1 MIDWF
6 VGSVLY
12 RWLIENAYIY
22 IHVFNRGINNLC
34 NNRAVGVFWLFL
46 PPEFQC
52 KQWLI
57 LCVWFCW
64 TIKALAWNNSELI
77 SFFMLENSVNK
88 SKICISKLCSIFFFS
103 LRQKSTPT
111 TEFVTWIRWQ
121 KNWLMLFVKY
131 NFQWG
136 YVREANYT
144 IYDHRVFICITIWNY
159 NTYNTHISANM

>member
-88 SKICISKLCSIFFFS
+88 SKICIWKLCSIFFFS

-136 YVREANYT
+136 YVWEANYT
-144 IYDHRVFICITIWNY
+144 IYVSSCLYMY
-159 NTYNTHISANM
+159 NNMELQYL

>member
-1 MIDWF
+1 MYF
-6 VGSVLY
+6 KV
-12 RWLIENAYIY
+12 
-22 IHVFNRGINNLC
+22 VFNI
-34 NNRAVGVFWLFL
+34 
-46 PPEFQC
+46 
-52 KQWLI
+52 
-57 LCVWFCW
+57 
-64 TIKALAWNNSELI
+64 
-77 SFFMLENSVNK
+77 
-88 SKICISKLCSIFFFS
+88 FFS

-159 NTYNTHISANM
+159 NTYNTHISANMWINNIRALLSYDSPLKVRNVAFINTCMSFLWIWLLHLSCLLHVNFVLIRWCYVT